1 MAISRSLM
9 NRQLRAD
16 GGIMQVAPREKFG
29 LGSKLKKFVRKII
42 PNEVSEIAVKA
53 APFVA
58 PFNPL
63 LAAGMAGIG
72 GFDQTGRIGSSL
84 KSGLMTYGMGQGA
97 RYLGGA
103 GFQDPSLSVFTPSG
117 FKGGFSS
124 PLGSETGLGKFFSN
138 QGTTAKEG
146 VKAINEGKSN
156 FAQDLTQDL
165 LPGDTVSTVDLVKGD
180 GSTYSNFVDYGKD
193 LLKKGAK
200 AAFYDKDG
208 NLDKAAVIGVATAA
222 ASYAEALML
231 ARNAGVELTEEE
243 YDQAQRDEK
252 QAEYG
257 EYLQNFFGGKKDGGR
272 IGYADG
278 PSESDI
284 FGIGGETL
292 MKDKGQTIKKGFKSI
307 GDLILDDEGNMY
319 TPLQYLRKFG
329 EDIFFGGQKNPELP
343 EKFYNKLSDE
353 YVEEMKQVKERGY
366 ANGGRIG
373 FESGAN
379 GIMGN
384 ILKEELMPELDG
396 EDFVIIMTEDG
407 PVKVRKTDI
416 EEMPGMFRDTTT
428 GEGSNMFRRIE
439 EADGGRIGF
448 KSGTIILAEDE
459 LAEMGGEQGLKLK
472 LLAEKFMEDGMSES
486 DAYAKAADSLYAK
499 GGRVSRKFGSP
510 KEGESEIG
518 IMSIDVEAGDDEDEE
533 DMMMAG
539 ITFSRPEK
547 SYLFRRLGGS
557 GGAER
562 SFTMPQLYRILNNPN
577 RYPDDAAVLKEI
589 AIMGLGEGQKDGGRI
604 GLKDGTDAIR
614 DIDFLLEGQDEFSM
628 QEFGKKVSEL
638 NSAERKELADKI
650 YSYELKFKNGGRIG
664 YAKGANRVSEL
675 LIKRSDMLA
684 KDPEADVS
692 HIDGEI
698 FQLTGKVFQSVGGI
712 SNIPTGNM
720 RKNNA
725 GVVERDYRDE
735 GGFVPVGIKERADD
749 VPAMLSKNEFVMTAD
764 AVRGIGNG
772 SVEEGSKKLYNTMK
786 KAEQVGKA

>member
-1 MAISRSLM
+1 M

-29 LGSKLKKFVRKII
+29 LGSSIKKFVRKII

-84 KSGLMTYGMGQGA
+84 KNAALTYGLGQGA

-103 GFQDPSLSVFTPSG
+103 DFQGLQNPFAKDAFGMPTGSGGIKNLFKNNTTQAIQPVSGGEFGQFTEPTFGAGDALGGEGLTGAGEIISSSTTTPPGSAIESLKSVVSFETSAAD
-117 FKGGFSS
+117 KG
-124 PLGSETGLGKFFSN
+124 
-138 QGTTAKEG
+138 
-146 VKAINEGKSN
+146 KA
-156 FAQDLTQDL
+156 AL
-165 LPGDTVSTVDLVKGD
+165 
-180 GSTYSNFVDYGKD
+180 D
-193 LLKKGAK
+193 LLKRGSKTLFTK
-200 AAFYDKDG
+200 SDG
-208 NLDKAAVIGVATAA
+208 SIDKAAVIGAATAA
-222 ASYAEALML
+222 VSYAEALAL
-231 ARNAGVELTEEE
+231 AKNAGVELTEEE
-243 YDQAQRDEK
+243 YNQAQADEK
-252 QAEYG
+252 REEYAG
-257 EYLQNFFGGKKDGGR
+257 YLQNFFGGKKDGGR
-272 IGYADG
+272 IGFKDG

-292 MKDKGQTIKKGFKSI
+292 MKDKGKTIKKGFKSI

-343 EKFYNKLSDE
+343 EEFYNKLSDE
-353 YVEEMKQVKERGY
+353 YVQEMKQVKERGY

-379 GIMGN
+379 EMIKTQLLED
-384 ILKEELMPELDG
+384 IMPETTT

-407 PVKVRKTDI
+407 PVKVKKSDLPP
-416 EEMPGMFRDTTT
+416 ESMMMDTST
-428 GEGSNMFRRIE
+428 GF
-439 EADGGRIGF
+439 
-448 KSGTIILAEDE
+448 GTNIT
-459 LAEMGGEQGLKLK
+459 
-472 LLAEKFMEDGMSES
+472 
-486 DAYAKAADSLYAK
+486 
-499 GGRVSRKFGSP
+499 RVDRKFGSP
-510 KEGESEIG
+510 KEGEAEIG

-539 ITFSRPEK
+539 GGITFTSAEK

-557 GGAER
+557 GGPDR
-562 SFTMPQLYRILNNPN
+562 SFTMPQLYGILKNPN
-577 RYPDDAAVLKEI
+577 SPANIDDAKVLKQI
-589 AIMGLGEGQKDGGRI
+589 AIMGLEGRKD
-604 GLKDGTDAIR
+604 
-614 DIDFLLEGQDEFSM
+614 
-628 QEFGKKVSEL
+628 
-638 NSAERKELADKI
+638 
-650 YSYELKFKNGGRIG
+650 GGRIG

-675 LIKRSDMLA
+675 LILRDNLLA
-684 KDPEADVS
+684 NGEDVS
-692 HIDGEI
+692 DIEAEI
-698 FQLTGKVFQSVGGI
+698 FQLTGKTFKSVGGM

-725 GVVERDYRDE
+725 GVIERDYRDE

-786 KAEQVGKA
+786 KAEKVGKA

>member
-29 LGSKLKKFVRKII
+29 LGSDLKKFVRKII
-42 PNEVSEIAVKA
+42 PNEVAEIAVKA

-58 PFNPL
+58 PFNPAV
-63 LAAGMAGIG
+63 AAAMSGLGS
-72 GFDQTGRIGSSL
+72 FDKSGRIGDSL
-84 KSGLMTYGMGQGA
+84 KSGALTYGLGQGA
-97 RYLGGA
+97 RFLGGA
-103 GFQDPSLSVFTPSG
+103 ELQGNPFQQGGAFRGGFEG

-124 PLGSETGLGKFFSN
+124 PLGTQSGFKLGKPTQRIDTSMPLKKPN
-138 QGTTAKEG
+138 LISEQLSEVSLSPSGTVA
-146 VKAINEGKSN
+146 
-156 FAQDLTQDL
+156 
-165 LPGDTVSTVDLVKGD
+165 DTVKTVTDP
-180 GSTYSNFVDYGKD
+180 GSAMESIKSIVSFDTSATQKTDAALD
-193 LLKKGAK
+193 LLKRGSKALFYDSKGRLDKNAVLGAITGVASYIEAK
-200 AAFYDKDG
+200 A
-208 NLDKAAVIGVATAA
+208 
-222 ASYAEALML
+222 L
-231 ARNAGVELTEEE
+231 ADEAGVELSQKD
-243 YDQAQRDEK
+243 YDDAKRDEK
-252 QAEYG
+252 REEYAG
-257 EYLQNFFGGKKDGGR
+257 YLQNFFGGKKDGGR
-272 IGYADG
+272 IGFKDG

-292 MKDKGQTIKKGFKSI
+292 MKDKGKTIKKGFKSI

-343 EKFYNKLSDE
+343 EEFYNKLSDE
-353 YVEEMKQVKERGY
+353 YVQEMKQVKERGY

-379 GIMGN
+379 EMIKTQ
-384 ILKEELMPELDG
+384 LLEEIIPDTST

-407 PVKVRKTDI
+407 PVKVKKS
-416 EEMPGMFRDTTT
+416 ELPPESMMMDTST
-428 GEGSNMFRRIE
+428 GF
-439 EADGGRIGF
+439 
-448 KSGTIILAEDE
+448 GTNIT
-459 LAEMGGEQGLKLK
+459 
-472 LLAEKFMEDGMSES
+472 
-486 DAYAKAADSLYAK
+486 
-499 GGRVSRKFGSP
+499 RVDRKFGSP
-510 KEGESEIG
+510 KEGESEVG
-518 IMSIDVEAGDDEDEE
+518 IMTIDVEAGDDEDEE

-539 ITFSRPEK
+539 GITFSSAEK
-547 SYLFRRLGGS
+547 TYLFRRLGGGS
-557 GGAER
+557 G
-562 SFTMPQLYRILNNPN
+562 SNKQFKNLYGVLSNPN
-577 RYPDDAAVLKEI
+577 KYPEDAAILKEI
-589 AIMGLGEGQKDGGRI
+589 AIMGLGKGQKDGGRI

-664 YAKGANRVSEL
+664 YKDGANRVSEL
-675 LIKRSDMLA
+675 LITRAGILA
-684 KDPEADVS
+684 KDPDADVS
-692 HIDGEI
+692 DIDGEI
-698 FQLTGKVFQSVGGI
+698 FQLTGKTFKSVGGI
-712 SNIPTGNM
+712 SDVPTGKI

>member
-29 LGSKLKKFVRKII
+29 LGSDLKKFVRKII
-42 PNEVSEIAVKA
+42 PNEVAEIAVKA

-58 PFNPL
+58 PFNPAV
-63 LAAGMAGIG
+63 AAAMSGLGS
-72 GFDQTGRIGSSL
+72 FDKSGRIGDSL
-84 KSGLMTYGMGQGA
+84 KSGALTYGLGQGA
-97 RYLGGA
+97 RFLGGA
-103 GFQDPSLSVFTPSG
+103 ELQGNPFQQGGAFRGGFEG

-124 PLGSETGLGKFFSN
+124 PLGTQSGFKLGKPTQRIDTSMPLKKPN
-138 QGTTAKEG
+138 LISEQLSEVSLSPSGTVA
-146 VKAINEGKSN
+146 
-156 FAQDLTQDL
+156 
-165 LPGDTVSTVDLVKGD
+165 DTVKTVTDP
-180 GSTYSNFVDYGKD
+180 GSAMESIKSIVSFDTSATQKTDAALD
-193 LLKKGAK
+193 LLKRGSKALFYDSKGRLDKNAVLGAITGVASYIEAK
-200 AAFYDKDG
+200 A
-208 NLDKAAVIGVATAA
+208 
-222 ASYAEALML
+222 L
-231 ARNAGVELTEEE
+231 ADEAGVELSQKD
-243 YDQAQRDEK
+243 YDDAKRDEK
-252 QAEYG
+252 REEYAG
-257 EYLQNFFGGKKDGGR
+257 YLQNFFGGKKDGGR
-272 IGYADG
+272 IGFKDG

-292 MKDKGQTIKKGFKSI
+292 MKDKGKTIKKGFKSI

-343 EKFYNKLSDE
+343 EEFYNKLSDE
-353 YVEEMKQVKERGY
+353 YVQEMKQVKERGY

-379 GIMGN
+379 EMIKTQ
-384 ILKEELMPELDG
+384 LLEEIIPDTST

-407 PVKVRKTDI
+407 PVKVKKS
-416 EEMPGMFRDTTT
+416 ELPPESMMMDTST
-428 GEGSNMFRRIE
+428 GF
-439 EADGGRIGF
+439 
-448 KSGTIILAEDE
+448 GTNIT
-459 LAEMGGEQGLKLK
+459 
-472 LLAEKFMEDGMSES
+472 
-486 DAYAKAADSLYAK
+486 
-499 GGRVSRKFGSP
+499 RVDRKFGSP
-510 KEGESEIG
+510 KEGESEVG
-518 IMSIDVEAGDDEDEE
+518 IMTIDVEAGDDEDEE

-539 ITFSRPEK
+539 GITFSSAEK
-547 SYLFRRLGGS
+547 TYLFRRLGGGS
-557 GGAER
+557 G
-562 SFTMPQLYRILNNPN
+562 SNKQFKNLYGVLSNPN
-577 RYPDDAAVLKEI
+577 KYPEDAAILKEI
-589 AIMGLGEGQKDGGRI
+589 AIMGLGKGQKDGGRI

-664 YAKGANRVSEL
+664 YKDGANRVSEL
-675 LIKRSDMLA
+675 LITRAGILA
-684 KDPEADVS
+684 KDPDADVS
-692 HIDGEI
+692 DIEAEI
-698 FQLTGKVFQSVGGI
+698 FQLTGKTFKSVGGI
-712 SNIPTGNM
+712 SDIPTGKI

-725 GVVERDYRDE
+725 GVTERDYREE

-786 KAEQVGKA
+786 QAEKVGKA